1 MRTLPS
7 IRLRQLS
14 PEDPHLHNV
23 ELTSAGLKRLAAYL
37 AERRENILAA
47 WRRAVD
53 ADPELTTAS
62 TITRAQFID
71 HIPAVLDAFEWRL
84 SAELT
89 TELARAREEQKES
102 AAEHG
107 LHRWQQGYNQ
117 PETMYEWGHLHLCL
131 LEELEKFQALHPGID
146 PDAMQS
152 ARRQLVRLCSDG
164 MCASAARYAQLQQSE
179 AASRVREL
187 ESALAQLQKLEQ
199 ERAEA
204 WREAAHDLRGRA
216 HAIASASA
224 VLTREGV
231 PEQHRTRFSEMLR
244 LGVQSLNKLLGDLM
258 DQARLEAGH
267 ERRQITHFDV
277 ATLLK
282 DFCDTTRSMAAEK
295 GLFLV
300 AKGATPLL
308 VEGDPPKI
316 QRILQN
322 LVLNALKVTERGG
335 VKVTWEPGPNERRPQ
350 WILCVQD
357 SGPGFKRGSATPLER
372 VLKRAT
378 DVAHDVQRRNDPP
391 SQSDP
396 TAESAP
402 TLASQTPATRT
413 EVPAGEGIGLS
424 IVKRLCEMLDA
435 SLELES
441 SEGEGTTFRIT
452 FPRKYPESGNR

>member
-1 MRTLPS
+1 VHKFEPASAPLKD
-7 IRLRQLS
+7 LAGFLS
-14 PEDPHLHNV
+14 
-23 ELTSAGLKRLAAYL
+23 
-37 AERRENILAA
+37 ERREAILTA

-53 ADPELTTAS
+53 GDPELTTAS

-71 HIPAVLDAFEWRL
+71 HIPAVLDAFAWRL
-84 SAELT
+84 SAQHEA
-89 TELARAREEQKES
+89 EQVQAREEQKES
-102 AAEHG
+102 SAEHG

-117 PETMYEWGHLHLCL
+117 PETMCEWGHLHLCL
-131 LEELEKFQALHPGID
+131 LEELERFQTLNPGVD
-146 PDAMQS
+146 PGVMQT
-152 ARRQLVRLCSDG
+152 ARRELVRLCSDG
-164 MCASAARYAQLQQSE
+164 ASTSASRYANLQQRE
-179 AASRVREL
+179 AASRVLEL
-187 ESALAQLQKLEQ
+187 ESALAQLRELEQ
-199 ERAEA
+199 ARAEA

-224 VLTREGV
+224 VLTRDGV

-277 ATLLK
+277 AAALK
-282 DFCDTTRSMAAEK
+282 EYCDSTRPVAAEK

-300 AKGATPLL
+300 ARGAESLM
-308 VEGDPPKI
+308 VDGDPAKI
-316 QRILQN
+316 QRIVQN

-335 VKVTWEPGPNERRPQ
+335 VKVTWEATDNVRRPQ
-350 WILCVQD
+350 WALCVQD
-357 SGPGFKRGSATPLER
+357 TGPGFTRGSATPLER
-372 VLKRAT
+372 ALKRAT
-378 DVAHDVQRRNDPP
+378 DDAHEVEQRNVAP

-396 TAESAP
+396 RADSAP
-402 TLASQTPATRT
+402 TLASQSTTTRAQA
-413 EVPAGEGIGLS
+413 PAGEGIGLS

-452 FPRKYPESGNR
+452 FPRRYPETTDTN